1 MYNKAIDKLRDEM
14 AANTGFDALNALGD
28 MMCDYLCAHRSAA
41 AQILTEGKTLQ
52 GAMKNMEE
60 YARKNRGKNNYACV
74 PPSKAM
80 ELTLAYYGI
89 AETAASTPASGFD
102 VSLDDLLGV

>member
-14 AANTGFDALNALGD
+14 AANTEDTALCVLGD
-28 MMCDYLCAHRSAA
+28 MMCDYLRAHRSA

-52 GAMKNMEE
+52 GAMKRMEE
-60 YARKNRGKNNYACV
+60 YARKNKGKNNCACV
-74 PPSKAM
+74 SPSKAI

-89 AETAASTPASGFD
+89 TETAAPSAGGFD